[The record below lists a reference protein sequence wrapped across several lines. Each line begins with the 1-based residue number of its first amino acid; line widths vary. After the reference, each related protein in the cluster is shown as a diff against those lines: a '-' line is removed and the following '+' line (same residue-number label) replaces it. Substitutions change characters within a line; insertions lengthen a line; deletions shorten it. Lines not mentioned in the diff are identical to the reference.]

1 MIVLTFQTAFSLK
14 SHVLLILKYLGSKA
28 DKGQSAVVLRQ
39 HVSGIRVTII
49 FVCDGI
55 LQARTLEWVAMSDSL

>member
-49 FVCDGI
+49 FVCDNFTME
-55 LQARTLEWVAMSDSL
+55 LLSALFKFLN